1 VTTAAF
7 LLVLGSAV
15 LHASWNLLIKAS
27 GDRLVTAA
35 GQVILGAVA
44 FAPVL
49 LFTGLPWGAMHWVV
63 LSSVIHLL
71 YGLSLVAAY
80 ERGDLSAV
88 YPIARGTAPA
98 LVTLGATLFLGDSIG
113 VAGVVAVALIVGG
126 IVAIGLTGPTHHGV
140 GWAVVTGVFITA
152 YTLVDGHAVRSLDN
166 AIDYTATLF
175 LGNAVL
181 YAVTVLG
188 IRGVDAVRQG
198 IRGDWWKQ
206 LLGGSASVLAYTMV
220 LVAARLAP
228 LGLVSAVRETS
239 IIFGALAGWL
249 ILHEPLG
256 GRRLMAATAIAAG
269 LVVIAV

>member
-1 VTTAAF
+1 MSTAAF

-35 GQVILGAVA
+35 GQVTLGALV

-49 LFTGLPWGAMHWVV
+49 FWTGIPWGAMHWVA
-63 LSSVIHLL
+63 LSAAIHLL

-98 LVTLGATLFLGDSIG
+98 LVTIGAALFLGDAIG
-113 VAGVVAVALIVGG
+113 VAGVVAVSLIVCG
-126 IVAIGLTGPTHHGV
+126 IVAIGLTGARHGM
-140 GWAVVTGVFITA
+140 GWAVITGLFITA
-152 YTLVDGHAVRSLDN
+152 YTLVDGHAVRGLDS
-166 AIDYTATLF
+166 ALDYTATLF

-181 YAVTVLG
+181 YVAFVLVV
-188 IRGVDAVRQG
+188 RGYSGVREAM
-198 IRGDWWKQ
+198 RRDWWRQ
-206 LLGGSASVLAYTMV
+206 ALGGSASVLAYTMV
-220 LVAARLAP
+220 LIAARISP

-239 IIFGALAGWL
+239 VIIGALAGWL
-249 ILHEPLG
+249 ILREPLG
-256 GRRLMAATAIAAG
+256 GRRLVAASAIGAG
-269 LVVIAV
+269 LVVIAI